1 MARKR
6 RLTNAS
12 IHWRGNTKVVSARL
26 AAPVLEEI
34 DTYIGR
40 PGLPDRGAI
49 IQDAVALWALLEEDE
64 DAGT

>member
-1 MARKR
+1 
-6 RLTNAS
+6 
-12 IHWRGNTKVVSARL
+12 
-26 AAPVLEEI
+26 VLEEI